1 MGKKIIVLVLVVLL
15 VAAFTISA
23 GGKQEAA
30 AVEKQ
35 IVIYNSYNG
44 DPEPRRVDKELVQM
58 FEEANPQIDVVHSIV
73 AHEDFKQAIR
83 AYLTASTPP
92 DVMTWFAG
100 N

>member
-1 MGKKIIVLVLVVLL
+1 MGKKIILVVGVVMLL
-15 VAAFTISA
+15 AALTASA

-30 AVEKQ
+30 AAEKQ

-83 AYLTASTPP
+83 AYGLQEIEPVSSSTR
-92 DVMTWFAG
+92 A
-100 N
+100 